1 MKALTFCALLVSFAA
16 LADSPFDGTWVAK
29 DESNVL
35 DKKPVV
41 VTLAKGVYENTAY
54 APVVK
59 VKADGTDQ
67 PVKGHAYF
75 DTIAVKSSADDSIE
89 VTTKKGGKVVGT
101 NVFTLSSDG
110 KMATRKWTDQS
121 GTETA
126 SGEQLYERVAPA
138 PKGAHAVSGKWRIVR
153 SQNTS
158 ANARTLTF
166 KATSDGMSFSTPT
179 GQSYTAKFDGKEVPV
194 AGDPGETTVSLKK
207 VNANTFVETDRQKG
221 KVIEVD
227 RWTVSPDGKAVK
239 LEWERKDSGRKGG
252 LTFDKQS
259 PAS

>member
-1 MKALTFCALLVSFAA
+1 MKALTFCALLLPFAA

-29 DESNVL
+29 DESIAM

-41 VTLAKGVYENTAY
+41 VTLAKGIYESTAFF
-54 APVVK
+54 PVVK

-67 PVKGHAYF
+67 SVKGHAYF
-75 DTIAVKSSADDSIE
+75 DTIAVKSTGEDSIE

-101 NVFTLSSDG
+101 NVFTVSSDG
-110 KMATRKWTDQS
+110 KAATLKWTDQS

-126 SGEQLYERVAPA
+126 SGESVWERLAPA
-138 PKGAHAVSGKWRIVR
+138 PKGAHAVSGKWRIVKT
-153 SQNTS
+153 QNTS

-179 GQSYTAKFDGKEVPV
+179 GQSYTAKFDGKEVPL
-194 AGDPGETTVSLKK
+194 AGDPGGTTVSLKK
-207 VNANTFVETDRQKG
+207 VNANTLVETDRQKG
-221 KVIEVD
+221 KVVEVD
-227 RWTVSPDGKAVK
+227 RWIVSPDGKAMKV
-239 LEWERKDSGRKGG
+239 EWERKQSGRKGST
-252 LTFDKQS
+252 TFDKQS

>member
-1 MKALTFCALLVSFAA
+1 MKAFTLCALLVPFAA

-29 DESNVL
+29 DESSVL

-41 VTLAKGVYENTAY
+41 VTLAKGVYETTAY

-75 DTIAVKSSADDSIE
+75 DTIAVKSTGENSVE
-89 VTTKKGGKVVGT
+89 VTTKKGGKVMGT
-101 NVFTLSSDG
+101 YVVTVSSDG
-110 KMATRKWTDQS
+110 KMVTRKWTDQT

-126 SGEQLYERVAPA
+126 SGEQVYERVAPA
-138 PKGAHAVSGKWRIVR
+138 PKGAHAVSGSWRMVKT
-153 SQNTS
+153 QNTS

-166 KATSDGMSFSTPT
+166 KATPDGMSFSTPT
-179 GQSYTAKFDGKEVPV
+179 GQSYTAKFDGKEAPI
-194 AGDPGETTVSLKK
+194 AGDPGETTVALKK

>member
-1 MKALTFCALLVSFAA
+1 MKAFTLCALLVPFAA
-16 LADSPFDGTWVAK
+16 HADSPFDGTWVAK
-29 DESNVL
+29 DESSVL

-41 VTLAKGVYENTAY
+41 VTLAKGVYETTAY
-54 APVVK
+54 TPVVK

-75 DTIAVKSSADDSIE
+75 DTIAVKSTGENSVE
-89 VTTKKGGKVVGT
+89 VTTKKGGKVMGT
-101 NVFTLSSDG
+101 YVVTVSSDG
-110 KMATRKWTDQS
+110 KMVTRKWTDQT

-126 SGEQLYERVAPA
+126 SGEQVYERVAPA
-138 PKGAHAVSGKWRIVR
+138 PKGAHAVSGSWRMVKT
-153 SQNTS
+153 QNTS

-166 KATSDGMSFSTPT
+166 KATPDGMSFSTPT
-179 GQSYTAKFDGKEVPV
+179 GQSYTAKFDGKEAPI
-194 AGDPGETTVSLKK
+194 AGDPGETTVALKK

>member
-1 MKALTFCALLVSFAA
+1 MKAFTLCALLVPFAA

-29 DESNVL
+29 DESSVL

-41 VTLAKGVYENTAY
+41 VTLAKGVYETTAY

-101 NVFTLSSDG
+101 DVVTVSPDG
-110 KMATRKWTDQS
+110 KTATVKWTDQS

-126 SGEQLYERVAPA
+126 SGEQVYERVAPA
-138 PKGAHAVSGKWRIVR
+138 PKGAHAVSGSWRMVKT
-153 SQNTS
+153 QNTS
-158 ANARTLTF
+158 ANARTITF
-166 KATSDGMSFSTPT
+166 KATADGMSFSAPT
-179 GQSYTAKFDGKEVPV
+179 GQSYTAKFDGTEVPL
-194 AGDPGETTVSLKK
+194 AGDPAGTTVSVKK
-207 VNANTFVETDRQKG
+207 VNANTLVETDRQKG
-221 KVIEVD
+221 KVVEVD
-227 RWTVSPDGKAVK
+227 RLIVSPDGKTMKV
-239 LEWERKDSGRKGG
+239 EWERKQSGRKGSS
-252 LTFDKQS
+252 TFDKQS

>member
-29 DESNVL
+29 DESNVM

-67 PVKGHAYF
+67 PVKGHAYY
-75 DTIAVKSSADDSIE
+75 DTVAVKSTGEDSIE

-101 NVFTLSSDG
+101 NVITVSSDG
-110 KMATRKWTDQS
+110 KTATLKWTDQT
-121 GTETA
+121 GTETS
-126 SGEQLYERVAPA
+126 SGENVYERLAPA
-138 PKGAHAVSGKWRIVR
+138 PRGAHAVSGKWHIVR
-153 SQNTS
+153 TQNTS
-158 ANARTLTF
+158 ANARTITF
-166 KATSDGMSFSTPT
+166 KATPDGMSFSTPT
-179 GQSYTAKFDGKEVPV
+179 GQSYTAKFDGKEVPL
-194 AGDPGETTVSLKK
+194 AGDPAGTTVSVKK
-207 VNANTFVETDRQKG
+207 VNANTLVETDRQKG
-221 KVIEVD
+221 KVVEVD
-227 RWTVSPDGKAVK
+227 RWIVSPDGKTMKV
-239 LEWERKDSGRKGG
+239 EWERKQSGRKGSS
-252 LTFDKQS
+252 TFDKQS